1 MKGDQCTDGD
11 DGPTCQK
18 ANTTGMPEMPDCNPV
33 CGDGCSCL
41 LGRCVCGEVTSE
53 TDLSMGDMW
62 KIVNC
67 AAETVGKVK
76 KACKNDCMKDDS
88 SLQGCSECVLMKT
101 KCLQASLQQ
110 ALPSGNGTETTQ
122 A

>member
-1 MKGDQCTDGD
+1 MGDQCTDGD
-11 DGPTCQK
+11 KGPTCK
-18 ANTTGMPEMPDCNPV
+18 KGGTTGMPEMPSCSTD
-33 CGDGCSCL
+33 CGDSCVCL

-76 KACKNDCMKDDS
+76 KACKNDCMNDDS